1 MEEILQGVKK
11 AIELIINGDKEVI
24 EIAIRSLGISLSSTL
39 LASLICIPIGAL
51 VHFHNFFGKRFLIT
65 IFQTLFS
72 VPTVCVGL
80 FVFLLLSRKGPFGV
94 FGLLFTPLGM
104 IIAQTILIS
113 PLIISLTISA
123 LSGVG
128 KEVKETALSLGASK
142 FRAII
147 TIIKEARFGIVS
159 GVIMGF
165 GRAIS
170 EVGVAMMIGGN
181 IKGAT
186 RVFTTAIA
194 LETAKGEI
202 ELAIALGIILL
213 LIAIIINL
221 ILNRV
226 QQR

>member
-1 MEEILQGVKK
+1 MEEILEGVKK
-11 AIELIINGDKEVI
+11 AIELIISGDPEVM
-24 EIAIRSLGISLSSTL
+24 EIAIRSVAISSVSTII
-39 LASLICIPIGAL
+39 ASLICIPIGAL
-51 VHFHNFFGKRFLIT
+51 IHFHNFFGKRFLIN
-65 IFQTLFS
+65 IIQTFFS

-80 FVFLLLSRKGPFGV
+80 FVFLLISRKGPLGI
-94 FGLLFTPLGM
+94 FGLLFTPIGM

-113 PLIISLTISA
+113 PLIIGLTISA

-128 KEVKETALSLGASK
+128 REVKDTALSLGANK
-142 FRAII
+142 FQAII
-147 TIIKEARFGIVS
+147 TIIKEARFAIVS
-159 GVIMGF
+159 VVIMGF

-181 IKGAT
+181 IRGFT

-213 LIAIIINL
+213 LIAIVINL
-221 ILNRV
+221 ILNRI

>member
-1 MEEILQGVKK
+1 MEEIIQGVEK
-11 AIELIINGDKEVI
+11 AIELIITGNPEVMD
-24 EIAIRSLGISLSSTL
+24 IAIRSLEISFASTL

-51 VHFHNFFGKRFLIT
+51 IHYHNFFGKKLLIS
-65 IFQTLFS
+65 IIQTFYS

-80 FVFLLLSRKGPFGV
+80 FVFLLISRKGPLGV

-104 IIAQTILIS
+104 VIAQTILIS
-113 PLIISLTISA
+113 PLIVGLTISA
-123 LSGVG
+123 LSGIG

-142 FRAII
+142 FQAIL
-147 TIIKEARFGIVS
+147 TIIKEARFGIV
-159 GVIMGF
+159 GAIIMGF

-181 IKGAT
+181 IRGFT

-194 LETAKGEI
+194 LETSQGDI
-202 ELAIALGIILL
+202 PLAIALGIILL
-213 LIAIIINL
+213 LIAVVINL
-221 ILNRV
+221 ILSRI